1 MQFAFASCIVRISQQ
16 QQRTES
22 ENKNM
27 KISITEESKK
37 FLTVEEHEI
46 AKRIVKEFKAADS
59 ETVEDYARQAVRI
72 VAGNVNEVLKAKAS
86 IARNNR
92 AYNALSTDT
101 GMLDV
106 WFDITAST
114 ENGFVIIGAC
124 LTDLWQATGENN
136 EELASRMYVRKFVEE
151 K

>member
-1 MQFAFASCIVRISQQ
+1 
-16 QQRTES
+16 
-22 ENKNM
+22 M

-37 FLTVEEHEI
+37 YLTVEEYEI
-46 AKRIVKEFKAADS
+46 AKRIVKEFKATES
-59 ETVEDYARQAVRI
+59 EELQDYARQAVCI
-72 VAGNVNEVLKAKAS
+72 VDGSVHEVFKVSAS

-92 AYNALSTDT
+92 AYNALAADT

-114 ENGFVIIGAC
+114 QNGFVIIGAY
-124 LTDLWQATGENN
+124 LSDLWQATGENN
-136 EELASRMYVRKFVEE
+136 EEIASRMYVRKFAEV